1 MSTPSS
7 VSVHWLCPRGGSCTI
22 TQYYYQM
29 NKSLPFLSV
38 FGDSKMDISTRVL
51 NFLII
56 YCVLGLILSGNAR
69 MDPNENASPPLPFR
83 SAEGTRQHIRVY
95 YGGQQVRG
103 DAAHLSFSVII
114 WTGLS
119 WLLLFPVPSCP

>member
-1 MSTPSS
+1 M
-7 VSVHWLCPRGGSCTI
+7 G
-22 TQYYYQM
+22 
-29 NKSLPFLSV
+29 
-38 FGDSKMDISTRVL
+38 ISTL

-56 YCVLGLILSGNAR
+56 YCVLGLI
-69 MDPNENASPPLPFR
+69 PFR
-83 SAEGTRQHIRVY
+83 SAEGMRQHIRVY